1 MFKCKDLMN
10 LTSMSKASL
19 IAGEKGLSN
28 VIRWVY
34 KAENLD
40 FFNWIKGGELL
51 IISSSLINS
60 PGFNLSELI
69 ENAIKYNMSGALML
83 VGPDFIRKISRNT
96 LRLADRE
103 GFPLFT
109 IPWNVPLVDV
119 FIEIGHNIV
128 YQENLEN
135 NNNNIL
141 SRIIYGEKINPEVLI
156 SESEKIGYDI
166 NPPQQIF
173 TIYSAEGIMIDIDD
187 KLLENIKKLFKE
199 YELKT
204 FLYCYGNNIVGI
216 VRANDE
222 RVNSAY
228 EKAAEYLNSLYNTS
242 KIFVAVG
249 RVCTEIEELHQSY
262 TDCSKCISLPDDIIP
277 LRGNVVYY
285 EKLGFYRLL
294 FCFDNKSPL
303 EDFVNYVLG
312 GILDYDRK
320 NNTELVDT
328 LSVYLKNNC
337 IITNTAKALFTHKNT
352 VKYRIQRIEEITG
365 RSLSDPY
372 SKNELYNAVII
383 REFLR
388 NR

>member
-1 MFKCKDLMN
+1 MN

-40 FFNWIKGGELL
+40 FFNWIKGGEFL
-51 IISSSLINS
+51 IISSSIINS
-60 PGFNLSELI
+60 PGFNLSESI

-83 VGPDFIRKISRNT
+83 VGPDFIRKISRST
-96 LRLADRE
+96 LCLADRE

-199 YELKT
+199 
-204 FLYCYGNNIVGI
+204 
-216 VRANDE
+216 
-222 RVNSAY
+222 
-228 EKAAEYLNSLYNTS
+228 
-242 KIFVAVG
+242 
-249 RVCTEIEELHQSY
+249 
-262 TDCSKCISLPDDIIP
+262 
-277 LRGNVVYY
+277 
-285 EKLGFYRLL
+285 
-294 FCFDNKSPL
+294 
-303 EDFVNYVLG
+303 
-312 GILDYDRK
+312 
-320 NNTELVDT
+320 
-328 LSVYLKNNC
+328 
-337 IITNTAKALFTHKNT
+337 
-352 VKYRIQRIEEITG
+352 
-365 RSLSDPY
+365 
-372 SKNELYNAVII
+372 
-383 REFLR
+383 
-388 NR
+388 